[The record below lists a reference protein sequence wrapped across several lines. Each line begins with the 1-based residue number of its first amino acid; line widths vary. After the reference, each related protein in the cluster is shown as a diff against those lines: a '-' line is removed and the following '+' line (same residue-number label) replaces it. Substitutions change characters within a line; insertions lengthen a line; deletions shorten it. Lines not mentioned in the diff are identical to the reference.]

1 MKVLL
6 LLTFAPTIN
15 SATIAVVIVRMIRS
29 VIANTPGTFFIDSM
43 MLNIGSER
51 SLALVS
57 MIAAVRS
64 AFAARALGAAR
75 SRSAAGVLV
84 EDLCRCRSTAAEA
97 ASSTGKASNTFSCFR
112 FGAGARVSIRYT
124 VGTTTED
131 VAGGGR
137 AMEID
142 ERGN

>member
-1 MKVLL
+1 
-6 LLTFAPTIN
+6 
-15 SATIAVVIVRMIRS
+15 
-29 VIANTPGTFFIDSM
+29 
-43 MLNIGSER
+43 
-51 SLALVS
+51 

-112 FGAGARVSIRYT
+112 FGAGARVYGNEAGSIKMGRSERKYPTRIYDVSNGRMALQVEGPEGARMGRLETRPTSIRYT